1 MPSHLLEKL
10 YERTSTNQLMINQWK
25 DNFSLSKFHFIF
37 LKKKNC
43 LLKVFLKKFTQID
56 DIYTQSIHNM

>member
-37 LKKKNC
+37 LKKK
-43 LLKVFLKKFTQID
+43 LSLKSISKK
-56 DIYTQSIHNM
+56 IYPNRWYIYSIYS